1 MKRTI
6 FDLLLVIALGA
17 AAAFGWMRYQAGV
30 AVAAQVAELTPQ
42 TAGAVTKL
50 AETEKALEQVQAE
63 LAPLREQAEQLIVYK
78 SVFANGD
85 MLRDLDAAYRKEKAP
100 LSPERQLGLGTLRL
114 LTKGGSDPAAVDA
127 FTRALD
133 TADWGSRKAVICA
146 AQNALASAGQKVE
159 VLQSCQQLAQSEP
172 AAAPAP
178 SDAKAQSEPAGASEA
193 AAVTKAGD
201 APKSQA
207 ERRLEEAARQKS
219 EAKPSAGLPPW
230 AFEGPLGPE
239 NWGERYAM
247 CARGRNQAPINIA
260 GPLLRVKYDL
270 VQDYRNGPLAMV
282 NDGKTVV
289 VNVAPGSRM
298 RIDSLPYELVSMT
311 FQRPSGEQIDGKP
324 APMGIHLLH
333 RDLNGK
339 MVTVV
344 VLLKEGN
351 ENPGIKLLWSHMPSK
366 EGPEVKP
373 EGVTF
378 NPANFLPREMKFFR
392 YDGSLST
399 PPCSENMR
407 YYVLKEP
414 VNIAR
419 EQILQF
425 PYKVA
430 ARPVQ
435 PQNGRPI
442 ATN

>member
-1 MKRTI
+1 
-6 FDLLLVIALGA
+6 
-17 AAAFGWMRYQAGV
+17 
-30 AVAAQVAELTPQ
+30 
-42 TAGAVTKL
+42 
-50 AETEKALEQVQAE
+50 
-63 LAPLREQAEQLIVYK
+63 
-78 SVFANGD
+78 
-85 MLRDLDAAYRKEKAP
+85 
-100 LSPERQLGLGTLRL
+100 
-114 LTKGGSDPAAVDA
+114 
-127 FTRALD
+127 
-133 TADWGSRKAVICA
+133 
-146 AQNALASAGQKVE
+146 
-159 VLQSCQQLAQSEP
+159 
-172 AAAPAP
+172 
-178 SDAKAQSEPAGASEA
+178 
-193 AAVTKAGD
+193 
-201 APKSQA
+201 
-207 ERRLEEAARQKS
+207 
-219 EAKPSAGLPPW
+219 
-230 AFEGPLGPE
+230 
-239 NWGERYAM
+239 
-247 CARGRNQAPINIA
+247 
-260 GPLLRVKYDL
+260 
-270 VQDYRNGPLAMV
+270 
-282 NDGKTVV
+282 
-289 VNVAPGSRM
+289 M
-298 RIDSLPYELVSMT
+298 RIDSLPYELISMT

-414 VNIAR
+414 VNISR